1 MRIALAQLNP
11 TIGDVGGNT
20 GKMRKVVEA
29 ARRAGADLVV
39 FPELAVTGYPPRDL
53 LCRRDFLQ
61 RVERVLVEEI
71 APLSREAALVVGAP
85 VRGEKADRDYLY
97 NAALLYAEGKLA
109 GRQDKSLLPN
119 YDVFDESRYFRPAGR
134 RIPVQLGEWSLG
146 LTICEDI
153 WNDKDYWNRQLY
165 EVDPVEE
172 LAARGVDLIVNISAS
187 PYHYGKAGLRLDMLR
202 SIARKYHRPVIYVN
216 QIGGNDELI
225 FDGTSLAVD
234 AGGNVVC
241 LAGSFEE
248 DLLVL
253 EMGRQKSGAT
263 WMKPVGKAAGAGCS
277 TWRENAGGAPGH
289 AGTTDSCGSSPE
301 GVDAGSNAGC
311 TPSSVEAPAAVLPQ
325 EDIGYVYRA
334 LVLGIADYMRKTG
347 FKKAVIGLSGGID
360 SSVTAVLAAAALGP
374 ENVLGVSMPSRYSSP
389 GSRSDARKLAENL
402 GIAFREIPIEEV
414 FSTFLKVMNRDGSPC
429 GDLAEENIQ
438 ARIRGNILMFIS
450 NREGYLTLTT
460 GNKSEMAVGYCTLY
474 GDMSGGLA
482 VLADVPKV
490 MVYQLARYINREREI
505 IPESV
510 LVKPPSAE
518 LRPNQ
523 VDQDSL
529 PPYEVL
535 DAILQAYIEEEKP
548 ADEIA
553 ALGFDPALVREV
565 IRKVDRAEYKRRQA
579 APGLRVTSKAF
590 GMGRRMPI
598 AWRAG

>member
-11 TIGDVGGNT
+11 TIGDIRGNVA
-20 GKMRKVVEA
+20 KIREA
-29 ARRAGADLVV
+29 MARARGRGAGLIV

-53 LCRRDFLQ
+53 LCRQDFLE
-61 RVERVLVEEI
+61 RVERALAGDI
-71 APLSREAALVVGAP
+71 APLSKGLPILIGAP
-85 VRGEKADRDYLY
+85 VKGTGVPSGGSDTAAAFLF
-97 NAALLYAEGKLA
+97 NAALLYAGGKLFY
-109 GRQDKSLLPN
+109 RQDKSLLPN
-119 YDVFDESRYFRPAGR
+119 YDVFDESRYFKPAEHREAVTFNGLR
-134 RIPVQLGEWSLG
+134 LG

-172 LAARGVDLIVNISAS
+172 LVAGETALLINISAS
-187 PYHYGKAGLRLDMLR
+187 PYHYGKIGLRVDMLR
-202 SIARKYHRPVIYVN
+202 SLARKYHRPIIYVN
-216 QIGGNDELI
+216 QVGGNDELI

-234 AGGNVVC
+234 AAGNVVG
-241 LAGSFEE
+241 LAASFAE

-253 EMGRQKSGAT
+253 EVGR
-263 WMKPVGKAAGAGCS
+263 MGAGGPLS
-277 TWRENAGGAPGH
+277 LVAVKDGRAG
-289 AGTTDSCGSSPE
+289 
-301 GVDAGSNAGC
+301 
-311 TPSSVEAPAAVLPQ
+311 LPH
-325 EDIGYVYRA
+325 EDISYVYRA
-334 LVLGIADYMRKTG
+334 LVLGIADYLRKTG
-347 FKKAVIGLSGGID
+347 FQKALVGLSGGID
-360 SSVTAVLAAAALGP
+360 SSVTAALAAAALGP

-389 GSRSDARKLAENL
+389 GSRTDARILAENL
-402 GIAFREIPIEEV
+402 GIAFREIPIEGM
-414 FSTFLKVMNRDGSPC
+414 FSAYLAAMNAGGPPR

-490 MVYQLARYINREREI
+490 MVYELARYINREREI
-505 IPESV
+505 IPHSV

-518 LRPNQ
+518 LKPGQ

-535 DAILQAYIEEEKP
+535 DAILQAYIEEEKG
-548 ADEIA
+548 AAEIA
-553 ALGFDPALVREV
+553 ARGFDPELVREV

-590 GMGRRMPI
+590 GTGRRMPI

>member
-1 MRIALAQLNP
+1 MRVAMAQLNP
-11 TIGDVGGNT
+11 TIGDIGGNVT
-20 GKMRKVVEA
+20 KIRQVAVKA
-29 ARRAGADLVV
+29 CRAGADLVV

-61 RVERVLVEEI
+61 RVERALAEEM
-71 APLSREAALVVGAP
+71 APLSREVALIVGAP
-85 VRGEKADRDYLY
+85 VRGAAQGDGENTDRDFLY
-97 NAALLYAEGKLA
+97 NAALLYTEGRLA

-119 YDVFDESRYFRPAGR
+119 YDVFDESRYFYPAGSR
-134 RIPVQLGEWSLG
+134 MPVRLRGMNLG

-153 WNDKDYWNRQLY
+153 WNDKDYWNRQIY

-172 LAARGVDLIVNISAS
+172 MVARGADLILNISAS
-187 PYHYGKAGLRLDMLR
+187 PYHYGKIGLRLDMLR
-202 SIARKYHRPVIYVN
+202 SIARKHHRPVIYVN

-234 AGGNVVC
+234 AGGEVVC
-241 LAGSFEE
+241 LAASFEE
-248 DLLVL
+248 ELVLL
-253 EMGRQKSGAT
+253 EMGRERSRPVFLE
-263 WMKPVGKAAGAGCS
+263 PVGKI
-277 TWRENAGGAPGH
+277 NFQVPG
-289 AGTTDSCGSSPE
+289 TGS
-301 GVDAGSNAGC
+301 A
-311 TPSSVEAPAAVLPQ
+311 LPR
-325 EDIGYVYRA
+325 EDISHVYRA
-334 LVLGIADYMRKTG
+334 LVLGIRDYLRKTG
-347 FKKAVIGLSGGID
+347 FQKALVGLSGGID
-360 SSVTAVLAAAALGP
+360 SSVTAALAAAALGP

-389 GSRSDARKLAENL
+389 GSRSDARILAENL
-402 GIAFREIPIEEV
+402 GIAFREIPIEGM
-414 FSTFLKVMNRDGSPC
+414 FSAFLQCMNRDGSPC

-438 ARIRGNILMFIS
+438 ARIRGNILMFLS

-490 MVYQLARYINREREI
+490 MVYQLARYINRGREI

-535 DAILQAYIEEEKP
+535 DTILQAYIEEEKS
-548 ADEIA
+548 AEEIA

-565 IRKVDRAEYKRRQA
+565 IRKVDRAEYQA